1 MGRWANPAAL
11 DSYHG
16 PKLPIFYSEGLTG
29 GCHAS
34 NQTFRMQNFAS
45 QCLDQTKALLKLN
58 FSSIASDGSVT
69 PVAGEVS
76 RADEPGHAALAFGE
90 YFRATGELTLDRHNI
105 AQIVARSITAQV
117 KLSKGSD
124 NGMAFACLGL
134 LAFGPTRERN
144 PVWEILDESTRALI
158 DERLAVEHDH
168 HDHVQAFD
176 IAKAV
181 CRFSF
186 GLTKKDET
194 GPLVDRF
201 MERVAAS
208 STGGFHDEAS
218 RAADPANFGGVYD
231 LYGVVALI
239 FIRQSLQLHANIQLR
254 DSKLPKLRTF
264 AEKYIRVIM
273 DTVRDDGLGWCYG
286 RGIGA
291 YGQMHCITV
300 LLQALRDRWV
310 PVDKEPLARDLV
322 RRLYANFFTTFFDA
336 EHGLII
342 IRDGERDTIPGHTT
356 RMANFDAARYL
367 SQWSRLAKTIG
378 GSLEVVKPVSK
389 VPVCRYFSFDKSP
402 RKEQGLLSYMDPV
415 SGVHLILPLV
425 AAGSHRFSD
434 SLAFPHMPGVFDWP
448 SNVESSPFIPEFTI
462 AGKVYTPSYYGKNA
476 QVAMGTKAGTYLF
489 RYEQPDLIDREEKL
503 SANIGS
509 LKVEWEFAGG
519 RIVGRFTLTAKSA
532 VLLEEF
538 RLILPIAA
546 THSRMTLGNA
556 LVLGPE
562 SHRCEVLKDDFHATW
577 AETKVVSE
585 NLKHRSCWGKIH
597 FYQTLERD
605 KPMPLRAGSSYTFEI
620 AYQPHVVRAG
630 DGV

>member
-1 MGRWANPAAL
+1 
-11 DSYHG
+11 
-16 PKLPIFYSEGLTG
+16 
-29 GCHAS
+29 
-34 NQTFRMQNFAS
+34 MQNFAS

-58 FSSIASDGSVT
+58 FNSLAPDGTVV
-69 PVAGEVS
+69 PVEGEVS

-90 YFRATGELTLDRHNI
+90 YFRATGELTMDRQNI
-105 AQIVARSITAQV
+105 AEVVARTITAQV
-117 KLSKGSD
+117 RLSQGSD

-144 PVWEILDESTRALI
+144 PVWELLDEPTRALI

-194 GPLVDRF
+194 GALVDRF
-201 MERVAAS
+201 MDRITAA

-218 RAADPANFGGVYD
+218 KAANADNFGGAFD
-231 LYGVVALI
+231 LYGVVSLI
-239 FIRQSLQLHANIQLR
+239 FIRQSLQLHANIQVR
-254 DSKLPKLRTF
+254 DAKLPKLRGL
-264 AEKYIRVIM
+264 AEKYLRVIM
-273 DTVRDDGLGWCYG
+273 DTVREDGLGWSYG

-291 YGQMHCITV
+291 YGQMHCITL

-322 RRLYANFFTTFFDA
+322 RRLYAHFFTTFFDA
-336 EHGLII
+336 EHGAIV

-378 GSLEVVKPVSK
+378 GSMDVVKPASRL
-389 VPVCRYFSFDKSP
+389 PVCRFFSFDKSP
-402 RKEQGLLSYMDPV
+402 RKEQGLLSYQDPA
-415 SGVHLILPLV
+415 SGLHVILPLV
-425 AAGSHRFSD
+425 SSGSHRFSD

-448 SNVESSPFIPEFTI
+448 SNQSTTPFIPEFTI
-462 AGKVYTPSYYGKNA
+462 GGKVYTPSFYGKNA
-476 QVAMGTKAGTYLF
+476 QVAMGTKAGTYHF
-489 RYEQPDLIDREEKL
+489 RYEQPDLIDRDEKL
-503 SANIGS
+503 SANVAS
-509 LKVEWEFAGG
+509 LKVDWEFNGG

-532 VLLEEF
+532 VMLEEF
-538 RLILPIAA
+538 RLVLPIAA
-546 THSRMTLGNA
+546 THSRMTPGNA
-556 LVLGPE
+556 LVLGAE
-562 SHRCEVLKDDFHATW
+562 SHRCEVIKDDFHASW
-577 AETKVVSE
+577 AETKVVSD
-585 NLKHRSCWGKIH
+585 NPKHRSCWGKVH
-597 FYQTLERD
+597 FYQTLQRD
-605 KPMPLRAGSSYTFEI
+605 KSMPLRAGMSYAFEI

-630 DGV
+630 DAV

>member
-1 MGRWANPAAL
+1 
-11 DSYHG
+11 
-16 PKLPIFYSEGLTG
+16 
-29 GCHAS
+29 
-34 NQTFRMQNFAS
+34 MQNFAS

-58 FSSIASDGSVT
+58 FNSLAPDGTVV
-69 PVAGEVS
+69 PVEGEVS
-76 RADEPGHAALAFGE
+76 RADEPGHVALALGE
-90 YFRATGELTLDRHNI
+90 YFRATGEVTLDRQNL
-105 AQIVARSITAQV
+105 AEIVARTITAQV
-117 KLSKGSD
+117 RISQGSD

-144 PVWEILDESTRALI
+144 PVWELLDEGTRGLI

-176 IAKAV
+176 VAKAV

-201 MERVAAS
+201 MDRIAAA

-218 RAADPANFGGVYD
+218 KAANPENFGGAFD

-254 DSKLPKLRTF
+254 DAKLPKLR
-264 AEKYIRVIM
+264 ALSEKYLRVIM

-291 YGQMHCITV
+291 YGQMHCITL
-300 LLQALRDRWV
+300 LLQALRDRWIA
-310 PVDKEPLARDLV
+310 VDKEPLARDLV

-336 EHGLII
+336 EHGVIVV
-342 IRDGERDTIPGHTT
+342 RDAERDTIPGHTT

-378 GSLEVVKPVSK
+378 GDLQVIRPANRL
-389 VPVCRYFSFDKSP
+389 PVCRFFSYDKSP
-402 RKEQGLLSYMDPV
+402 RKEQGLLSYQDPA
-415 SGVHLILPLV
+415 SGLHVILPLLS
-425 AAGSHRFSD
+425 AGSHRFSD

-448 SNVESSPFIPEFTI
+448 SNVQTTPFLPEFTI
-462 AGKVYTPSYYGKNA
+462 AGKVFTPSFYGKNA
-476 QVAMGTKAGTYLF
+476 QVAMGAKAGTYHF
-489 RYEQPDLIDREEKL
+489 RYEQPDLIDRDEKL
-503 SANIGS
+503 SSNVAS
-509 LKVEWEFAGG
+509 LKVDWEFSGG
-519 RIVGRFTLTAKSA
+519 RIVGRFMLTPKSA
-532 VLLEEF
+532 VTLEEF
-538 RLILPIAA
+538 RLVLPIAA

-562 SHRCEVLKDDFHATW
+562 SHRCEVLKDDFHAAW
-577 AETKVVSE
+577 AETKVVSD
-585 NLKHRSCWGKIH
+585 NSRHRTCWGKVH
-597 FYQTLERD
+597 FYQTLQRD
-605 KPMPLRAGSSYTFEI
+605 KPMPLRAGTSYGFEI
-620 AYQPHVVRAG
+620 AFQPHIVRASEA
-630 DGV
+630 V

>member
-1 MGRWANPAAL
+1 
-11 DSYHG
+11 
-16 PKLPIFYSEGLTG
+16 
-29 GCHAS
+29 
-34 NQTFRMQNFAS
+34 MQNFAS

-58 FSSIASDGSVT
+58 FNSLAPDGTVV
-69 PVAGEVS
+69 PVEGEVS
-76 RADEPGHAALAFGE
+76 RADEPGHVALALGE
-90 YFRATGELTLDRHNI
+90 YFRATGEVTLDRQNL
-105 AQIVARSITAQV
+105 AEIVARTITAQV
-117 KLSKGSD
+117 RISQGSD

-144 PVWEILDESTRALI
+144 PVWELLDEGTRGLI

-176 IAKAV
+176 VAKAV

-201 MERVAAS
+201 MDRIAAA

-218 RAADPANFGGVYD
+218 KAANPENFGGAFD

-254 DSKLPKLRTF
+254 DAKLPKLR
-264 AEKYIRVIM
+264 ALSEKYLRVIM

-291 YGQMHCITV
+291 YGQMHCITL
-300 LLQALRDRWV
+300 LLQALRDRWIA
-310 PVDKEPLARDLV
+310 VDKEPLARDLV

-336 EHGLII
+336 EHGVIVV
-342 IRDGERDTIPGHTT
+342 RDAERDTIPGHTT

-378 GSLEVVKPVSK
+378 GDLQVIRPANRL
-389 VPVCRYFSFDKSP
+389 PVCRFFSYDKSP
-402 RKEQGLLSYMDPV
+402 RKEQGLLSYQDPA
-415 SGVHLILPLV
+415 SGLHVILPLLS
-425 AAGSHRFSD
+425 AGSHRFSD

-448 SNVESSPFIPEFTI
+448 SNVQTTPFLPEFTI
-462 AGKVYTPSYYGKNA
+462 AGKVYTPSFYGKNA
-476 QVAMGTKAGTYLF
+476 QVAMGAKAGTYHF
-489 RYEQPDLIDREEKL
+489 RYEQPDLIDRDEKL
-503 SANIGS
+503 SSNVAS
-509 LKVEWEFAGG
+509 LKVDWEFSGG
-519 RIVGRFTLTAKSA
+519 RIVGRFMLTPKSA
-532 VLLEEF
+532 VTLEEF
-538 RLILPIAA
+538 RLVLPIAA

-562 SHRCEVLKDDFHATW
+562 SHRCEVLKDDFHAAW
-577 AETKVVSE
+577 AETKVVSD
-585 NLKHRSCWGKIH
+585 NSRHRTCWGKVH
-597 FYQTLERD
+597 FYQTLQRD
-605 KPMPLRAGSSYTFEI
+605 KPMPLRAGTSYGFEI
-620 AYQPHVVRAG
+620 AFQPHIVRASEA
-630 DGV
+630 V

>member
-1 MGRWANPAAL
+1 
-11 DSYHG
+11 
-16 PKLPIFYSEGLTG
+16 
-29 GCHAS
+29 
-34 NQTFRMQNFAS
+34 MQNFAS

-58 FSSIASDGSVT
+58 FNSLAPDGTVV
-69 PVAGEVS
+69 PVEGEVS

-90 YFRATGELTLDRHNI
+90 YFRATGELTMDRQNI
-105 AQIVARSITAQV
+105 AEVVARTITAQV
-117 KLSKGSD
+117 RLSQGSD

-144 PVWEILDESTRALI
+144 PVWELLDEPTRTLI

-194 GPLVDRF
+194 GALVDRF
-201 MERVAAS
+201 MDRITAA

-218 RAADPANFGGVYD
+218 KAANADNFGGAFD
-231 LYGVVALI
+231 LYGVVSLI
-239 FIRQSLQLHANIQLR
+239 FIRQSLQLHANIQVR
-254 DSKLPKLRTF
+254 DAKLPKLRGL
-264 AEKYIRVIM
+264 AEKYLRVIM
-273 DTVRDDGLGWCYG
+273 DTVREDGLGWSYG

-291 YGQMHCITV
+291 YGQMHCITL

-322 RRLYANFFTTFFDA
+322 RRLYAHFFTTFFDA
-336 EHGLII
+336 EHGAIV

-378 GSLEVVKPVSK
+378 GSMDVVKPASRL
-389 VPVCRYFSFDKSP
+389 PVCRFFSFDKSP
-402 RKEQGLLSYMDPV
+402 RKEQGLLSYQDPA
-415 SGVHLILPLV
+415 SGLHVILPLV
-425 AAGSHRFSD
+425 SSGSHRFSD

-448 SNVESSPFIPEFTI
+448 SNQSTTPFIPEFTI
-462 AGKVYTPSYYGKNA
+462 GGKVYTPSFYGKNA
-476 QVAMGTKAGTYLF
+476 QVAMGTKAGTYHF
-489 RYEQPDLIDREEKL
+489 RYEQPDLIDRDEKL
-503 SANIGS
+503 SANVAS
-509 LKVEWEFAGG
+509 LKVDWEFNGG

-532 VLLEEF
+532 VMLEEF
-538 RLILPIAA
+538 RLVLPIAA
-546 THSRMTLGNA
+546 THSRMTPGNA
-556 LVLGPE
+556 LVLGAE
-562 SHRCEVLKDDFHATW
+562 SHRCEVIKDDFHASW
-577 AETKVVSE
+577 AETKVVSD
-585 NLKHRSCWGKIH
+585 NPKHRSCWGKVH
-597 FYQTLERD
+597 FYQTLQRD
-605 KPMPLRAGSSYTFEI
+605 KSMPLRAGMSYAFEI

-630 DGV
+630 DAV

>member
-1 MGRWANPAAL
+1 
-11 DSYHG
+11 
-16 PKLPIFYSEGLTG
+16 
-29 GCHAS
+29 
-34 NQTFRMQNFAS
+34 MQNFAS

-58 FSSIASDGSVT
+58 FNSLSADGTVV
-69 PVAGEVS
+69 PVEGEVS

-90 YFRATGELTLDRHNI
+90 YFRATGELQLDRQNI
-105 AQIVARSITAQV
+105 AEIVARTITAQV
-117 KLSKGSD
+117 RISKGSD

-144 PVWEILDESTRALI
+144 PVWEILDEATRALI
-158 DERLAVEHDH
+158 DERLAIEHDH

-201 MERVAAS
+201 MDRIAAA
-208 STGGFHDEAS
+208 STGGFQDEAS
-218 RAADPANFGGVYD
+218 KAANADNFGGAFD
-231 LYGVVALI
+231 LYGVVSLI

-254 DSKLPKLRTF
+254 DSKLPKLRSL

-273 DTVRDDGLGWCYG
+273 DTVRDDGLGWSYG

-291 YGQMHCITV
+291 YGQMHCITL

-342 IRDGERDTIPGHTT
+342 VRDAERDTIPGHTT

-378 GSLEVVKPVSK
+378 GDLEVVKPANRLA
-389 VPVCRYFSFDKSP
+389 VCRFFSFDKSP
-402 RKEQGLLSYMDPV
+402 RKEQGLLSYQDPA
-415 SGVHLILPLV
+415 SGLHIILPLV
-425 AAGSHRFSD
+425 SSGSHRFSD

-448 SNVESSPFIPEFTI
+448 SNQQTSPFIPEFTI
-462 AGKVYTPSYYGKNA
+462 AGKVYTPSFYGKNA
-476 QVAMGTKAGTYLF
+476 QVAMGTKAGTYHF
-489 RYEQPDLIDREEKL
+489 RYDQPDLIDRDEKV
-503 SANIGS
+503 STNIAS
-509 LKVEWEFAGG
+509 LKVDWEFNGG
-519 RIVGRFTLTAKSA
+519 RIVARFTLTAKSA
-532 VLLEEF
+532 VMLEDF
-538 RLILPIAA
+538 RLVLPIAA
-546 THSRMTLGNA
+546 THSRMTPGNS
-556 LVLGPE
+556 LVLGAE
-562 SHRCEVLKDDFHATW
+562 SHRCEVIKDDFHATW
-577 AETKVVSE
+577 DETKVVSD
-585 NLKHRSCWGKIH
+585 NPKHRTCWGKVH
-597 FYQTLERD
+597 FYQTLQRD
-605 KPMPLRAGSSYTFEI
+605 KSMPLRAGMTYAFEI
-620 AYQPHVVRAG
+620 AYQPHIVRAG
-630 DGV
+630 DAA

>member
-1 MGRWANPAAL
+1 
-11 DSYHG
+11 
-16 PKLPIFYSEGLTG
+16 
-29 GCHAS
+29 
-34 NQTFRMQNFAS
+34 MQNFAS

-58 FSSIASDGSVT
+58 FGSLAPDGTVT
-69 PVAGEVS
+69 PVPGEVS

-90 YFRATGELTLDRHNI
+90 YFRATGELQLDRQNI
-105 AQIVARSITAQV
+105 AEIVARTITAQV
-117 KLSKGSD
+117 RISKGSD

-144 PVWEILDESTRALI
+144 PVWDLLDEPTRKLI
-158 DERLAVEHDH
+158 DERLAVENDH

-201 MERVAAS
+201 MERIAAA

-218 RAADPANFGGVYD
+218 RAANPENLGGAFD
-231 LYGVVALI
+231 LYGVVSLI

-254 DSKLPKLRTF
+254 DSKLPKLRAL

-291 YGQMHCITV
+291 YGQMHCVTL

-322 RRLYANFFTTFFDA
+322 RRLYAHFFTTFFDA
-336 EHGLII
+336 EHGVIV
-342 IRDGERDTIPGHTT
+342 IRDAERDTIPGHTT

-378 GSLEVVKPVSK
+378 GALDVVKPAGRQ
-389 VPVCRYFSFDKSP
+389 PVCRFFSFDKSP
-402 RKEQGLLSYMDPV
+402 RKEQGLLSYQDPG
-415 SGVHLILPLV
+415 SGLHVILPLV
-425 AAGSHRFSD
+425 SAGSHRYSD

-448 SNVESSPFIPEFTI
+448 SNQRTTPFIPEFTI
-462 AGKVYTPSYYGKNA
+462 AGRTYTPSFYGKNA
-476 QVAMGTKAGTYLF
+476 QVAMGAKAGTYHF
-489 RYEQPDLIDREEKL
+489 RYEQPDLIDVDEKM
-503 SANIGS
+503 SAGLAS
-509 LKVEWEFAGG
+509 LKVDWELSGG
-519 RIVGRFTLTAKSA
+519 RVVGRFLLTAKAA
-532 VLLEEF
+532 VTLEEF
-538 RLILPIAA
+538 RLVLPIAA
-546 THSRMTLGNA
+546 THSRMTPGNA

-562 SHRCEVLKDDFHATW
+562 SHRCEVLRDDFHAVW
-577 AETKVVSE
+577 GETKVVSDHP
-585 NLKHRSCWGKIH
+585 KHRTCWGKVH
-597 FYQTLERD
+597 FYQTLQRD
-605 KPMPLRAGSSYTFEI
+605 KAMPLRAGATYAFEI
-620 AYQPHVVRAG
+620 AYQPHVQRAAEA
-630 DGV
+630 V

>member
-1 MGRWANPAAL
+1 
-11 DSYHG
+11 
-16 PKLPIFYSEGLTG
+16 
-29 GCHAS
+29 
-34 NQTFRMQNFAS
+34 MQNFAS

-58 FSSIASDGSVT
+58 FNSLAPDGTVV
-69 PVAGEVS
+69 PVEGEVS

-90 YFRATGELTLDRHNI
+90 YFRATGELTMDRQNI
-105 AQIVARSITAQV
+105 AEVVARTITAQV
-117 KLSKGSD
+117 RLSQGSD

-144 PVWEILDESTRALI
+144 PVWELLDEPTRTLI

-194 GPLVDRF
+194 GALVDRF
-201 MERVAAS
+201 MDRITAA

-218 RAADPANFGGVYD
+218 KAANADNFGGAFD
-231 LYGVVALI
+231 LYGVVSLI
-239 FIRQSLQLHANIQLR
+239 FIRQSLQLHANIQVR
-254 DSKLPKLRTF
+254 DAKLPKLRGL
-264 AEKYIRVIM
+264 AEKYLRVIM
-273 DTVRDDGLGWCYG
+273 DTVRDDGLGWSYG

-291 YGQMHCITV
+291 YGQMHCITL

-322 RRLYANFFTTFFDA
+322 RRLYAHFFTTFFDA
-336 EHGLII
+336 EHGAIV

-378 GSLEVVKPVSK
+378 GSMDVVKPASRL
-389 VPVCRYFSFDKSP
+389 PVCRFFSFDKSP
-402 RKEQGLLSYMDPV
+402 RKEQGLLSYQDPA
-415 SGVHLILPLV
+415 SGLHVILPLV
-425 AAGSHRFSD
+425 SSGSHRFSD

-448 SNVESSPFIPEFTI
+448 SNQSTTPFIPEFTI
-462 AGKVYTPSYYGKNA
+462 GGKVYTPSFYGKNA
-476 QVAMGTKAGTYLF
+476 QVAMGTKAGTYHF
-489 RYEQPDLIDREEKL
+489 RYEQPDLIDRDEKL
-503 SANIGS
+503 SANIAS
-509 LKVEWEFAGG
+509 LKVDWEFNGG

-532 VLLEEF
+532 VMLEEF
-538 RLILPIAA
+538 RLVLPIAA
-546 THSRMTLGNA
+546 THSRMTPGNA
-556 LVLGPE
+556 LVLGAE
-562 SHRCEVLKDDFHATW
+562 SHRCEVIKDDFHASW
-577 AETKVVSE
+577 AETKVVSD
-585 NLKHRSCWGKIH
+585 NPKHRSCWGKVH
-597 FYQTLERD
+597 FYQTLQRD
-605 KPMPLRAGSSYTFEI
+605 KSMPLRAGMSYAFEI

-630 DGV
+630 DAV

>member
-1 MGRWANPAAL
+1 
-11 DSYHG
+11 
-16 PKLPIFYSEGLTG
+16 
-29 GCHAS
+29 
-34 NQTFRMQNFAS
+34 MQNFAS

-58 FSSIASDGSVT
+58 FNSLAPDGTVV
-69 PVAGEVS
+69 PVEGEVS

-90 YFRATGELTLDRHNI
+90 YFRATGELTMDRQNI
-105 AQIVARSITAQV
+105 AEIVARTITAQV
-117 KLSKGSD
+117 RLSQGSD

-144 PVWEILDESTRALI
+144 PVWELLDEPTRALI

-194 GPLVDRF
+194 GALVDRF
-201 MERVAAS
+201 MDRITAA

-218 RAADPANFGGVYD
+218 KAANADNFGGAFD
-231 LYGVVALI
+231 LYGVVSLI
-239 FIRQSLQLHANIQLR
+239 FIRQSLQLHANIQVR
-254 DSKLPKLRTF
+254 DAKLPKLRGL
-264 AEKYIRVIM
+264 AEKYLRVIM
-273 DTVRDDGLGWCYG
+273 DTVRDDGLGWSYG

-291 YGQMHCITV
+291 YGQMHCITL

-322 RRLYANFFTTFFDA
+322 RRLYAHFFTTFFDA
-336 EHGLII
+336 EHGAIV

-378 GSLEVVKPVSK
+378 GSMDVVKPASRL
-389 VPVCRYFSFDKSP
+389 PVCRFFSFDKSP
-402 RKEQGLLSYMDPV
+402 RKEQGLLSYQDPA
-415 SGVHLILPLV
+415 SGLHVILPLV
-425 AAGSHRFSD
+425 SSGSHRFSD

-448 SNVESSPFIPEFTI
+448 SNQSTTPFIPEFTI
-462 AGKVYTPSYYGKNA
+462 GGKVYTPSFYGKNA
-476 QVAMGTKAGTYLF
+476 QVAMGTKAGTYHF
-489 RYEQPDLIDREEKL
+489 RYEQPDLIDRDEKL
-503 SANIGS
+503 SANVAS
-509 LKVEWEFAGG
+509 LKVDWEFNGG

-532 VLLEEF
+532 VMLEEF
-538 RLILPIAA
+538 RLVLPIAA
-546 THSRMTLGNA
+546 THSRMTPGNA
-556 LVLGPE
+556 LVLGAE
-562 SHRCEVLKDDFHATW
+562 SHRCEVIKDDFHASW
-577 AETKVVSE
+577 AETKVVSD
-585 NLKHRSCWGKIH
+585 NPKHRSCWGKVH
-597 FYQTLERD
+597 FYQTLQRD
-605 KPMPLRAGSSYTFEI
+605 KSMPLRAGMSYAFEI

-630 DGV
+630 DAV

>member
-1 MGRWANPAAL
+1 MPQ
-11 DSYHG
+11 S
-16 PKLPIFYSEGLTG
+16 
-29 GCHAS
+29 
-34 NQTFRMQNFAS
+34 QTSHMQNFAS

-58 FSSIASDGSVT
+58 FYALSSDGSVM
-69 PVAGEVS
+69 PVEGEVS

-90 YFRATGELTLDRHNI
+90 YFRATGELAMDRQNI
-105 AQIVARSITAQV
+105 PQIVARSITAQV
-117 KLSKGSD
+117 KTSKGSD

-144 PVWEILDESTRALI
+144 PVWELLDEPTRALI

-201 MERVAAS
+201 MDRIAAA

-218 RAADPANFGGVYD
+218 KAANPENFGGVFD
-231 LYGVVALI
+231 LYGVVSLI

-254 DSKLPKLRTF
+254 DSKLPKIRAL

-291 YGQMHCITV
+291 YGQMHCITL

-336 EHGLII
+336 EHGMIV
-342 IRDGERDTIPGHTT
+342 IRDAERDTIAGHTT

-378 GSLEVVKPVSK
+378 GSLDVVKPANRQ
-389 VPVCRYFSFDKSP
+389 PVCRYFSYDKSP
-402 RKEQGLLSYMDPV
+402 RKEQGLLSYMDPT
-415 SGVHLILPLV
+415 SGLHVILPLV
-425 AAGSHRFSD
+425 SAGAHRFCD

-448 SNVESSPFIPEFTI
+448 SNQSSSPFIPEFTI
-462 AGKVYTPSYYGKNA
+462 AGKVYTPSFYGKNA
-476 QVAMGTKAGTYLF
+476 QVAMGTKAGTYHF
-489 RYEQPDLIDREEKL
+489 RYDQPDLIDRDEKL
-503 SANIGS
+503 SANVAS
-509 LKVEWEFAGG
+509 LKVDWEFNGG
-519 RIVGRFTLTAKSA
+519 RIVGRFSLTAKSA

-546 THSRMTLGNA
+546 THSRMTPGNA

-562 SHRCEVLKDDFHATW
+562 SHRCEVLKDDFHANW
-577 AETKVVSE
+577 AETKVVSD
-585 NLKHRSCWGKIH
+585 NLKHRTCWGKVH

-605 KPMPLRAGSSYTFEI
+605 KPMPLRAGTTYSFEI